1 MSIISKLPKKVN
13 EWLVTGQKLGLLTEK
28 QKNDFIAKY
37 ISLRQA
43 GRPEVKFRKPRS
55 MVEDQIDKV
64 IDNLIP
70 TYNTF
75 EIDVI
80 VNDIKRDI
88 KYVSITPSMIYHRI
102 QKRVDSG
109 ILDKVGV
116 EGTKKVIY
124 ALKKKINQ

>member
-43 GRPEVKFRKPRS
+43 GRPEVKFRKPKS

-88 KYVSITPSMIYHRI
+88 KYVSVTPSMIYHRI

>member
-1 MSIISKLPKKVN
+1 MSIVSKLPKKVN
-13 EWLVTGQKLGLLTEK
+13 EWLITGQRLGLLTEK

-43 GRPEVKFRKPRS
+43 GRPEVKFRKPKS

>member
-1 MSIISKLPKKVN
+1 
-13 EWLVTGQKLGLLTEK
+13 
-28 QKNDFIAKY
+28 
-37 ISLRQA
+37 
-43 GRPEVKFRKPRS
+43 

-124 ALKKKINQ
+124 ALKKKINK